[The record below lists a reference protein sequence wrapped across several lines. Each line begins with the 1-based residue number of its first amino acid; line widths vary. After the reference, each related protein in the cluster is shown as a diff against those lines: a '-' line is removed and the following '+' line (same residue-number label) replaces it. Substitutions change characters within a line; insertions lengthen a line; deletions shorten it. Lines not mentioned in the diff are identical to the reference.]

1 MKTESEKDVSK
12 GIRIL
17 QIVVGIIAI
26 ALSMAVI
33 VNPGFGIEILVFL
46 LSLTLLVVGIERVS
60 IGFLPYIKKSSTR
73 ISNIVLGGL
82 AIALAIIV
90 IAFPI
95 FTIGFLVTLL
105 AIGLLFIGAARIVH
119 GVFNKQTSKWS
130 RILLIA
136 VGILSIGI
144 SFMVFINPLL
154 GIFILTFML
163 AVNLLIIGVESI
175 VHGVSGKKN
184 IATSASTSANINS
197 HGQWIIKTI
206 IFYWKDDIILEKELI

>member
-1 MKTESEKDVSK
+1 MKTASEQGISK

-17 QIVVGIIAI
+17 QIIVGIIAI
-26 ALSMAVI
+26 ALSIAVI

-46 LSLTLLVVGIERVS
+46 VSLTLLVVGIERVS
-60 IGFLPYIKKSSTR
+60 IAFLPYIKKSSTR

-82 AIALAIIV
+82 AIALSIIV

-95 FTIGFLVTLL
+95 FAIGLLVTLL
-105 AIGLLFIGAARIVH
+105 ALGLLFIGAARIVH
-119 GVFNKQTSKWS
+119 GVLDKQTSKWS
-130 RILLIA
+130 RVLLVG

-163 AVNLLIIGVESI
+163 AVNLLIIGIESI
-175 VHGVSGKKN
+175 VHGASGKKN
-184 IATSASTSANINS
+184 LATSASSATTTTTN
-197 HGQWIIKTI
+197 
-206 IFYWKDDIILEKELI
+206 

>member
-1 MKTESEKDVSK
+1 MKTVSEKGVSK

-17 QIVVGIIAI
+17 QIIVGIIAI
-26 ALSMAVI
+26 ALSIAVI

-46 LSLTLLVVGIERVS
+46 LSLTLFVVGIERVS
-60 IGFLPYIKKSSTR
+60 IGFLPYITKSSTT

-95 FTIGFLVTLL
+95 FTIGLLVTLL
-105 AIGLLFIGAARIVH
+105 ALGLLFIGVARIVH
-119 GVFNKQTSKWS
+119 GVIDKQTSKWS
-130 RILLIA
+130 RVLLVG

-144 SFMVFINPLL
+144 SFIVFINPLL

-163 AVNLLIIGVESI
+163 AVNLLIIGIESI
-175 VHGVSGKKN
+175 VHGVSGKRN
-184 IATSASTSANINS
+184 IATSASTTTTN
-197 HGQWIIKTI
+197 
-206 IFYWKDDIILEKELI
+206 

>member
-1 MKTESEKDVSK
+1 MKTSSEKGVSK

-17 QIVVGIIAI
+17 QVIVGIIAI
-26 ALSMAVI
+26 GLSIAVI
-33 VNPGFGIEILVFL
+33 INPGFGIEILVFL

-95 FTIGFLVTLL
+95 FTIGILVTLL
-105 AIGLLFIGAARIVH
+105 ALGLLFIGAARIVH
-119 GVFNKQTSKWS
+119 GIFDKQTSKWS
-130 RILLIA
+130 RMFLVA

-144 SFMVFINPLL
+144 SFMVFINPLV
-154 GIFILTFML
+154 GIFIMTFML
-163 AVNLLIIGVESI
+163 AVNLLIIGIESI

-184 IATSASTSANINS
+184 LASSESTTSTN
-197 HGQWIIKTI
+197 
-206 IFYWKDDIILEKELI
+206 

>member
-1 MKTESEKDVSK
+1 MKTSSEQGVSK

-17 QIVVGIIAI
+17 QIITGIIAVAI
-26 ALSMAVI
+26 SIGVI

-60 IGFLPYIKKSSTR
+60 IGFLPYIRKSSTR

-82 AIALAIIV
+82 AIALSIIV

-95 FTIGFLVTLL
+95 FAIGLLVTLL
-105 AIGLLFIGAARIVH
+105 ALGLLFIGAARIVH
-119 GVFNKQTSKWS
+119 GVLDKQTSKWS
-130 RILLIA
+130 RVLLVG

-144 SFMVFINPLL
+144 SFMVFINPLV

-163 AVNLLIIGVESI
+163 AVNLLIIGIESI

-184 IATSASTSANINS
+184 LASSETTTSTN
-197 HGQWIIKTI
+197 
-206 IFYWKDDIILEKELI
+206 

>member
-1 MKTESEKDVSK
+1 MKTESEKGTSK

-26 ALSMAVI
+26 ALSLGVI

-46 LSLTLLVVGIERVS
+46 LSITLFVVGIERIS
-60 IGFLPYIKKSSTR
+60 IAFLPYIRKSSTR

-82 AIALAIIV
+82 AIILAIIV

-105 AIGLLFIGAARIVH
+105 ALGLLFIGAARIIH
-119 GVFNKQTSKWS
+119 GVIDKQTSKWS

-144 SFMVFINPLL
+144 SFLVFANPLF
-154 GIFILTFML
+154 GIFLMTFIL
-163 AVNLLIIGVESI
+163 AINLLIIGIESI
-175 VHGVSGKKN
+175 VHGVSGKRN
-184 IATSASTSANINS
+184 LSSSVSTSTTTS
-197 HGQWIIKTI
+197 
-206 IFYWKDDIILEKELI
+206 

>member
-1 MKTESEKDVSK
+1 MKTASEKGVSK

-17 QIVVGIIAI
+17 QIIVGIIAI
-26 ALSMAVI
+26 ALSIAVI
-33 VNPGFGIEILVFL
+33 LNPGFGIEILVFL
-46 LSLTLLVVGIERVS
+46 LSITLFVVGIERVS
-60 IGFLPYIKKSSTR
+60 IGFLPYITKSSTR

-105 AIGLLFIGAARIVH
+105 AVGLLFIGIARIVH
-119 GVFNKQTSKWS
+119 GIFDKQASKWS
-130 RILLIA
+130 RVLLIG

-144 SFMVFINPLL
+144 SFMVFINPFL

-163 AVNLLIIGVESI
+163 AVNLLIIGIESI
-175 VHGVSGKKN
+175 VHGASGKRN
-184 IATSASTSANINS
+184 LADFCS
-197 HGQWIIKTI
+197 IIYYYI
-206 IFYWKDDIILEKELI
+206 Y

>member
-1 MKTESEKDVSK
+1 MKTASEKGVSK

-17 QIVVGIIAI
+17 QVIVGIIAI
-26 ALSMAVI
+26 GLSIAVI
-33 VNPGFGIEILVFL
+33 INPGFGIEILVFL

-95 FTIGFLVTLL
+95 FTIGILVTLL
-105 AIGLLFIGAARIVH
+105 ALGLLFIGAARIVH
-119 GVFNKQTSKWS
+119 GIFDKQTSKWS
-130 RILLIA
+130 RIFLVA

-144 SFMVFINPLL
+144 SFMVFINPLV

-163 AVNLLIIGVESI
+163 AVNLLIIGIESI

-184 IATSASTSANINS
+184 LASSESTTSTN
-197 HGQWIIKTI
+197 
-206 IFYWKDDIILEKELI
+206 

>member
-1 MKTESEKDVSK
+1 MKTASEQGVSK

-17 QIVVGIIAI
+17 QIIVGIIAI
-26 ALSMAVI
+26 ALSIAVI

-46 LSLTLLVVGIERVS
+46 VSLTLLVVGIERVS
-60 IGFLPYIKKSSTR
+60 IAFLPYIKKSSTR

-82 AIALAIIV
+82 AIALSIIV

-95 FTIGFLVTLL
+95 FAIGLLVTLL
-105 AIGLLFIGAARIVH
+105 ALGLLFIGAARIVH
-119 GVFNKQTSKWS
+119 GVLDKQTSKWS
-130 RILLIA
+130 RVLLVA

-163 AVNLLIIGVESI
+163 AVNLLIIGIESI
-175 VHGVSGKKN
+175 VHGASGKKN
-184 IATSASTSANINS
+184 LATSASSATTTTTTN
-197 HGQWIIKTI
+197 
-206 IFYWKDDIILEKELI
+206 

>member
-1 MKTESEKDVSK
+1 MKTASEQGISK

-17 QIVVGIIAI
+17 QIIVGIIAI
-26 ALSMAVI
+26 ALSIAVI

-46 LSLTLLVVGIERVS
+46 VSLTLLVVGIERVS
-60 IGFLPYIKKSSTR
+60 IAFLPYIKKSSTR

-82 AIALAIIV
+82 AIALSIIV

-95 FTIGFLVTLL
+95 FTIGLLVTLL
-105 AIGLLFIGAARIVH
+105 ALGLLFIGAARIVH
-119 GVFNKQTSKWS
+119 GVLDKQTSKWS
-130 RILLIA
+130 RVLLVG

-144 SFMVFINPLL
+144 SFMVFLNPLL

-163 AVNLLIIGVESI
+163 AVNLLIIGIESI

-184 IATSASTSANINS
+184 LATSASTTTTN
-197 HGQWIIKTI
+197 
-206 IFYWKDDIILEKELI
+206 

>member
-1 MKTESEKDVSK
+1 MKTSSEKGVSK

-17 QIVVGIIAI
+17 QVIVGIIAI
-26 ALSMAVI
+26 GLSIAVI
-33 VNPGFGIEILVFL
+33 INLGFGIEILVFL

-73 ISNIVLGGL
+73 LSNIVLGGL

-90 IAFPI
+90 IAFTI
-95 FTIGFLVTLL
+95 FTIGILVTLL
-105 AIGLLFIGAARIVH
+105 ALGLLFIGAARIVH
-119 GVFNKQTSKWS
+119 GIFDKQTSKWS
-130 RILLIA
+130 RIFLVA

-144 SFMVFINPLL
+144 SFMVFTNPLV

-163 AVNLLIIGVESI
+163 AVNLLIIGLESI

-184 IATSASTSANINS
+184 LASSETTTSIN
-197 HGQWIIKTI
+197 
-206 IFYWKDDIILEKELI
+206 

>member
-1 MKTESEKDVSK
+1 MKTASEKGVSK

-17 QIVVGIIAI
+17 QIIVGIIAI
-26 ALSMAVI
+26 GLSIAVI
-33 VNPGFGIEILVFL
+33 INPGFGIEILVFL

-73 ISNIVLGGL
+73 ISNLVLGGL

-95 FTIGFLVTLL
+95 FTIGILVTLL
-105 AIGLLFIGAARIVH
+105 ALGLLFIGAARIVH
-119 GVFNKQTSKWS
+119 GIFDKQTSKWS
-130 RILLIA
+130 RIFLVA

-144 SFMVFINPLL
+144 SLMVFINPLV

-163 AVNLLIIGVESI
+163 AVNLLIIGIESI

-184 IATSASTSANINS
+184 LASSKSTTSTN
-197 HGQWIIKTI
+197 
-206 IFYWKDDIILEKELI
+206 

>member
-1 MKTESEKDVSK
+1 MKTVSEQGVSK

-17 QIVVGIIAI
+17 QIIVGIIAI
-26 ALSMAVI
+26 ALSIAVI

-46 LSLTLLVVGIERVS
+46 VSLTLLVVGIERVS
-60 IGFLPYIKKSSTR
+60 IAFLPYIKKSSTR

-82 AIALAIIV
+82 AIALSIIV

-95 FTIGFLVTLL
+95 FAIGLLVTLL
-105 AIGLLFIGAARIVH
+105 ALGLLFIGAARIVH
-119 GVFNKQTSKWS
+119 GVLDKQTSKWS
-130 RILLIA
+130 RVLLVG

-163 AVNLLIIGVESI
+163 AVNLLIIGIESI
-175 VHGVSGKKN
+175 VHGASGKKN
-184 IATSASTSANINS
+184 LATSASSATTTTTTNS
-197 HGQWIIKTI
+197 HDQ
-206 IFYWKDDIILEKELI
+206 